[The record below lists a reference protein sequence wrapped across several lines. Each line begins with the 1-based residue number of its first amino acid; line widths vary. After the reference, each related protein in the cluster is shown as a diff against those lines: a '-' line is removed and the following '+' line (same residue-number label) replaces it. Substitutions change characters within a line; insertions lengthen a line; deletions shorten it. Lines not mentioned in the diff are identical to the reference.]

1 MASKVFSSL
10 KKEHQRFL
18 INLVNKGMNQTN
30 AYMAV
35 YPDSSS
41 DAAKSS
47 ACDLLT
53 NPNVS
58 IAYKELQADMK
69 EKAQI
74 SAEWVMNGLVE
85 LINDAKGEDKIDINA
100 IKGCYNELNKMI
112 GGHAPEKKDITTN
125 GESINALTDDQIDAR
140 MRALEDAS
148 DSD

>member
-1 MASKVFSSL
+1 MVSKVFSSL

-35 YPDSSS
+35 YPDSSFE
-41 DAAKSS
+41 AAKSDGS
-47 ACDLLT
+47 RLLT
-53 NPNVS
+53 NANVS
-58 IAYKELQADMK
+58 IAYKELQAELK

-74 SAEWVMNGLVE
+74 GAEWIMNGLVE
-85 LINDAKGEDKIDINA
+85 LINDAKDEDKIDINA

-140 MRALEDAS
+140 MRVLEDAGNS
-148 DSD
+148 D